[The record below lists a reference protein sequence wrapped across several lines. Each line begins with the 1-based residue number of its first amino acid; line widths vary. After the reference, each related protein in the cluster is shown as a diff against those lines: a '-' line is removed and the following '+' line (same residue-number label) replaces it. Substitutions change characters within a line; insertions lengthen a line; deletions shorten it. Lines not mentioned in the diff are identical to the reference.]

1 MLHDEEILT
10 FSEAA
15 KALPRING
23 RKPHASTLWRW
34 ARKGLFGIRL
44 EVLRIGH
51 RFCTSKQALERF
63 AAALAEVELQ
73 PRKISI
79 RPTVPKPRGR
89 TDKQRARAIADAE
102 RRLREA
108 GV

>member
-15 KALPRING
+15 KALPKING

-44 EVLRIGH
+44 ETRRVGS
-51 RFCTSKQALERF
+51 RFCTSRQALERF
-63 AAALAEVELQ
+63 AAALAEVEVQ
-73 PRKISI
+73 PRKISV
-79 RPTVPKPRGR
+79 RPTVLKPKDR